1 MQLELVRDHFQRPT
15 TSAKRGSGK
24 SRTEAIGHGE
34 TRERRSRRGKGTVS
48 HVKMSQTVEFSPNGM
63 PDGCRGRNSDEEQME
78 EVEEVVET
86 VEGIA

>member
-1 MQLELVRDHFQRPT
+1 MT
-15 TSAKRGSGK
+15 TSKDLLQVRKEGAERAGRKPLDMGK
-24 SRTEAIGHGE
+24 
-34 TRERRSRRGKGTVS
+34 RERGGAEGGKGTVS
-48 HVKMSQTVEFSPNGM
+48 HVKMSQTVEFSPWDENGM